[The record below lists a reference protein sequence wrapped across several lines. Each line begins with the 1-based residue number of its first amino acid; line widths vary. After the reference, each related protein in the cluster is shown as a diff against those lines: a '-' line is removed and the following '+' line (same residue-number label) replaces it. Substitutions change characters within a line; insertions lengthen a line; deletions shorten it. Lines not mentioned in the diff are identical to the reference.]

1 MWISIA
7 ISVCASVISGVVIFL
22 VQRSFKKHDE
32 RQKVREAAQH
42 KETILI
48 LKSIK
53 VLGELT
59 EANSIAIRD
68 GKTNGELKAAL
79 HDYTDLSKELDEFLI
94 EQTVI
99 SGGRK

>member
-1 MWISIA
+1 MIVSIV
-7 ISVCASVISGVVIFL
+7 ISVCASVISGVVVFL
-22 VQRSFKKHDE
+22 LQRYIKRHEDIEKK
-32 RQKVREAAQH
+32 RNEAH
-42 KETILI
+42 RKENVLI

-79 HDYTDLSKELDEFLI
+79 QDYNDLSKELDEFLI
-94 EQTVI
+94 EQI
-99 SGGRK
+99 ADK

>member
-1 MWISIA
+1 MVVSIV
-7 ISVCASVISGVVIFL
+7 ISVCAGVISGALVFL
-22 VQRSFKKHDE
+22 FQRYIKRHEEREKKRDE
-32 RQKVREAAQH
+32 AHR
-42 KETILI
+42 KENVLI

-79 HDYTDLSKELDEFLI
+79 CDYTDLSRELDDFLI
-94 EQTVI
+94 EQV
-99 SGGRK
+99 SDK

>member
-1 MWISIA
+1 MIASIV
-7 ISVCASVISGVVIFL
+7 ISVCASVISGVVVFL
-22 VQRSFKKHDE
+22 VQRYIKRHEDSENK
-32 RQKVREAAQH
+32 RNEAH
-42 KETILI
+42 RKENVLI

-79 HDYTDLSKELDEFLI
+79 RDYTDLSKELDEFLI
-94 EQTVI
+94 EQI
-99 SGGRK
+99 ADK

>member
-1 MWISIA
+1 MIVSIV
-7 ISVCASVISGVVIFL
+7 ISVCASIVSGVVVVL
-22 VQRSFKKHDE
+22 VQRYIKRHEVTEKNRSDAH
-32 RQKVREAAQH
+32 RRENV
-42 KETILI
+42 LI

-79 HDYTDLSKELDEFLI
+79 MDYTDISKELDEFLI
-94 EQTVI
+94 EQTADN
-99 SGGRK
+99 

>member
-1 MWISIA
+1 MIVSIV
-7 ISVCASVISGVVIFL
+7 ISVCASVISGVVVFL
-22 VQRSFKKHDE
+22 LQRYIKRHEDTEKKRNDAH
-32 RQKVREAAQH
+32 R
-42 KETILI
+42 KENVLI

-79 HDYTDLSKELDEFLI
+79 RDYTDLSRELDEFLI
-94 EQTVI
+94 EQI
-99 SGGRK
+99 ADK

>member
-1 MWISIA
+1 MIVSIV
-7 ISVCASVISGVVIFL
+7 ISVCASIVSGVVVLL
-22 VQRSFKKHDE
+22 VQRYIKRHEDTEKNRNEAH
-32 RQKVREAAQH
+32 RRENV
-42 KETILI
+42 LI

-79 HDYTDLSKELDEFLI
+79 SDYTDISKELDEFLI
-94 EQTVI
+94 EQTADN
-99 SGGRK
+99 

>member
-1 MWISIA
+1 MIVSIV
-7 ISVCASVISGVVIFL
+7 ISVCASVISGVVVFL
-22 VQRSFKKHDE
+22 LQRYIKRHEDTEKKRNDAH
-32 RQKVREAAQH
+32 R
-42 KETILI
+42 KENVLI

-79 HDYTDLSKELDEFLI
+79 RDYTDLSKELDEFLI
-94 EQTVI
+94 EQI
-99 SGGRK
+99 ADK

>member
-1 MWISIA
+1 
-7 ISVCASVISGVVIFL
+7 V
-22 VQRSFKKHDE
+22 
-32 RQKVREAAQH
+32 
-42 KETILI
+42 LI

-79 HDYTDLSKELDEFLI
+79 RDYSDLSKELDEFLI
-94 EQTVI
+94 EQI
-99 SGGRK
+99 ADK

>member
-1 MWISIA
+1 MIVSIV
-7 ISVCASVISGVVIFL
+7 ISVCASVISGVVVFL
-22 VQRSFKKHDE
+22 VQRYIKRHEDTEKK
-32 RQKVREAAQH
+32 RNEAH
-42 KETILI
+42 RKENVLI

-79 HDYTDLSKELDEFLI
+79 RDYSDLSKELDEFLI
-94 EQTVI
+94 EQI
-99 SGGRK
+99 ADK